1 MIDRNYADLARDRR
15 ERTVLVLDTLNAEAW
30 TFVDVRWT
38 LKRPHLVRPDNK
50 SCPWAGN
57 TRKPS
62 DGLEPSTP
70 SLPSAG
76 RTIQLPALF
85 FVIYGALLPRA
96 TRSLSGLECP

>member
-1 MIDRNYADLARDRR
+1 MIDRNNEDLARDRR

-70 SLPSAG
+70 SLP
-76 RTIQLPALF
+76 
-85 FVIYGALLPRA
+85 
-96 TRSLSGLECP
+96 